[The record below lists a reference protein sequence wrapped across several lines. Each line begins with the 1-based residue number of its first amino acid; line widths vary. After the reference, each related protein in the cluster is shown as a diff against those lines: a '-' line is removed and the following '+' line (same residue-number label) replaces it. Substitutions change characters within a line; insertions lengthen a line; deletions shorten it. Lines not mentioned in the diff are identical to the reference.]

1 MRKENFHRQNR
12 IDPQRTPLMAE
23 TKTEKLDLFEPETH
37 VFTGTVKFWRGDY
50 GELLTDSGVTV
61 PLVTQG
67 HPPLREGTR
76 VTLVARK
83 FRPLFQVEKVIK
95 PE

>member
-1 MRKENFHRQNR
+1 MDE
-12 IDPQRTPLMAE
+12 IDA
-23 TKTEKLDLFEPETH
+23 FEPGKH
-37 VFTGTVKFWRGDY
+37 VFTGTVKVWRSGY

-76 VTLVARK
+76 VTLITRK
-83 FRPLFQVEKVIK
+83 LRPLFQIEKVIK
-95 PE
+95 SE

>member
-1 MRKENFHRQNR
+1 MDYPAQ
-12 IDPQRTPLMAE
+12 L
-23 TKTEKLDLFEPETH
+23 EPGTH
-37 VFTGTVKFWRGDY
+37 VFTGTIKAWRGDY

-67 HPPLREGTR
+67 LPPLPEGTR

-83 FRPLFQVEKVIK
+83 FRPLFQIEKVMK